1 MSLSS
6 GFIRRPVAT
15 TLLMMALLLVGIVA
29 YPLLPVAPLPQ
40 VDFPTIQVTT
50 QLPGASPETM
60 AATVTAPLERQ
71 FAQIPGVTLMTSS
84 STQNVSSI
92 TVQFDL
98 SRNIDAAAQDIQ
110 TAINAAGG
118 QLPRTLPAPP
128 SYRKINPA
136 DAPIMLLA
144 VRSDVLPLT
153 EVDDQAENI
162 LAQHLSQLNGVAQ
175 VSING
180 QQKPA
185 IRVQIDPA
193 RVAALGLS
201 LEDLRSSIVALS
213 TDGPKGQIEGAL
225 RSFTVYA
232 NDQLTEAAQWN
243 DAVVAYHD
251 GAPVRVRDI
260 GVAVDAPENLML
272 HAWANGQPTILLA
285 IFKQPGANV
294 IDTVD
299 AIMRELPR
307 LREALPPGIQ
317 VSVLQDRTQT
327 IRASVD
333 DVQFTLVL
341 TIGLV
346 VGVIFLFLRSF
357 WATVIPAVTVP
368 LSLMATLGVM
378 YMLGYSLD
386 NLSLMGLSIAV
397 GFVVDDAIVMLE
409 NIVRHMEQGKPPMQ
423 AAMEGSAEIGFTIVS
438 ISLSLIAV
446 FIPLFLMSGLVGRL
460 FREFAITIS
469 ATIVVSAFVSL
480 TLTPMMAARLVKAE
494 HHAQHGRFYR
504 VVERGFDALL
514 GGYRRTLDL
523 ALRFHLVTF
532 LVFLMTLAAT
542 GWLFV
547 TIPKGF
553 FPQQDI
559 GLLIGTVQTAPE
571 TSFEEMTRRSRAVSE
586 VMLRDPDIEGIGVS
600 VGATGGLTLNQ
611 ARMFVTLKP
620 HDQRQASADQII
632 TRLRPQLARLTG
644 TVTLL
649 QAAQDINIGGRPT
662 STQYQYTLQDAN
674 FAELD
679 AWAPRIYTRLQ
690 QLPQL
695 RDVATDRQAGGTT
708 LTIAIDRDEAARYGI
723 SAQLID
729 DTLYDAIGQR
739 QVAQYFTQVNAYHV
753 ILEVPPVM
761 QSSPGLLDQIRI
773 RSPLTGQP
781 VALSAFAHWT
791 TAPVTTLLVAHQGQ
805 FPSVTI
811 SFNLAPGVALGDAV
825 NAVQA
830 AQRELGAPG
839 SLTGAF
845 QGSAQAFQASL
856 ASEPYLVAAAVI
868 VIYLILGML
877 YESFVHP
884 LTILST
890 LPSASLGALLMLRL
904 AGVDF
909 TIVAL
914 IGVILLIGIVKK
926 NGIML
931 VDFAVQA
938 ERNEGKRP
946 AEAIREACLLRFRP
960 ILMTTMAALLGGL
973 PLMLG
978 AGTGSEIRRPLG
990 LAMVGGLLV
999 SQVLTLYTTPVV
1011 YLYLDRLRRLLGR
1024 RSEAPAHDDGP
1035 QGAVRGPAE

>member
-1 MSLSS
+1 
-6 GFIRRPVAT
+6 PH
-15 TLLMMALLLVGIVA
+15 
-29 YPLLPVAPLPQ
+29 
-40 VDFPTIQVTT
+40 
-50 QLPGASPETM
+50 
-60 AATVTAPLERQ
+60 
-71 FAQIPGVTLMTSS
+71 
-84 STQNVSSI
+84 N
-92 TVQFDL
+92 
-98 SRNIDAAAQDIQ
+98 
-110 TAINAAGG
+110 
-118 QLPRTLPAPP
+118 LPAPP

-136 DAPIMLLA
+136 DSPIMLLA
-144 VRSDVLPLT
+144 VRSDTLPLT

-162 LAQHLSQLNGVAQ
+162 LAQHLSQLSGVAQ

-185 IRVQIDPA
+185 IRIQVDPT

-201 LEDLRSSIVALS
+201 LEDLRNSIVALS
-213 TDGPKGQIEGAL
+213 ADGPKGQIEGSL
-225 RSFTVYA
+225 RSFTVLA
-232 NDQLTEAAQWN
+232 NDQLTQASQWL
-243 DAVVAYHD
+243 DAVVAYHA

-260 GVAVDAPENLML
+260 GTAVDAPENMML
-272 HAWANGQPTILLA
+272 HAWANGRPSILLA

-299 AIMRELPR
+299 SIMRELPR
-307 LREALPPGIQ
+307 LREALPPGID

-327 IRASVD
+327 IRASVN

-341 TIGLV
+341 TICLV
-346 VGVIFLFLRSF
+346 VAVIFLFLRNF
-357 WATVIPAVTVP
+357 WATVIPGVTVP

-409 NIVRHMEQGKPPMQ
+409 NIVRHMENGKPPMK
-423 AAMEGSAEIGFTIVS
+423 AALDGSAEIGFTIIS

-494 HHAQHGRFYR
+494 HGKQHGWFYR
-504 VVERGFDALL
+504 IIESFFEGLL
-514 GGYRRTLDL
+514 AGYRRTLDL
-523 ALRFHLVTF
+523 ALKFHPVTF
-532 LVFLMTLAAT
+532 LVFLATLAAT

-571 TSFEEMTRRSRAVSE
+571 TSFDEMSRRSQAVSE
-586 VMLRDPDIEGIGVS
+586 VMLRDPDIAGIGIS
-600 VGATGGLTLNQ
+600 VGASSGLTLNQ

-632 TRLRPQLARLTG
+632 SRLRPQLAQLTG

-649 QAAQDINIGGRPT
+649 QAAQDINIGGRAS

-679 AWAPRIYTRLQ
+679 SWAPRVYARLRE
-690 QLPQL
+690 LPQL

-708 LTIAIDRDEAARYGI
+708 LTIAIDRDAAARYGI
-723 SAQLID
+723 PAQLID
-729 DTLYDAIGQR
+729 DTLYDAFGQR

-753 ILEVPPVM
+753 ILEVTPDV
-761 QSSPGLLDQIRI
+761 QSSPAMLDQLRI

-791 TAPVTTLLVAHQGQ
+791 TAPITTLSVAHQGM

-811 SFNLAPGVALGDAV
+811 SFNLAQGVALGDAV
-825 NAVQA
+825 SAVQA

-839 SLTGAF
+839 SLIGAF

-856 ASEPYLVAAAVI
+856 ASEPYLVAAAVV

-931 VDFAVQA
+931 VDFAVHA
-938 ERNEGKRP
+938 ERTEGKRP

-960 ILMTTMAALLGGL
+960 ILMTTAAALLGGL

-978 AGTGSEIRRPLG
+978 TGTGSEIRRPLG
-990 LAMVGGLLV
+990 FAMVGGLLV
-999 SQVLTLYTTPVV
+999 SQVLTLYTTPVI
-1011 YLYLDRLRRLLGR
+1011 YLYLDRLSRLLKRGP
-1024 RSEAPAHDDGP
+1024 SAPAHGEEP
-1035 QGAVRGPAE
+1035 HGAAHKPAE